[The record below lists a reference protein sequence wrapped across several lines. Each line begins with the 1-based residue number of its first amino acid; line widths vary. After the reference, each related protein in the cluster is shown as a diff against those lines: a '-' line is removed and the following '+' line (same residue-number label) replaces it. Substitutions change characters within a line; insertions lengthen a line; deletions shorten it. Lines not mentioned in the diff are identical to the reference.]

1 MSYNVDLK
9 VNRCEHCKRSDDV
22 EGWHWNY
29 TSNMVPAWR
38 SAGADLAAF
47 DGKKAR
53 ECAQVLRA
61 AIDNMTARPGF
72 FERFNAPNGWGSMHT
87 LLPALRT
94 LLRGMEE
101 NPDALVEVSR

>member
-1 MSYNVDLK
+1 
-9 VNRCEHCKRSDDV
+9 
-22 EGWHWNY
+22 
-29 TSNMVPAWR
+29 
-38 SAGADLAAF
+38 
-47 DGKKAR
+47 
-53 ECAQVLRA
+53 
-61 AIDNMTARPGF
+61 MTARPGF

>member
-47 DGKKAR
+47 DGKRRASAR
-53 ECAQVLRA
+53 
-61 AIDNMTARPGF
+61 
-72 FERFNAPNGWGSMHT
+72 RFSAPPST
-87 LLPALRT
+87 T
-94 LLRGMEE
+94 
-101 NPDALVEVSR
+101 